1 MRWRFRSW
9 IKRRTTSAQIS
20 SRMRSFDTFLFVNE
34 NSLDNAYHYNDTS
47 VLCGADERFRI
58 MERMAEGQDMKADE
72 AEIKLR
78 IFEKVRRRMRELGHD
93 NPFQE
98 ASPADVIITPADE
111 SLLFEPQNSRAS
123 ELLSQRYGLD
133 PETSATK
140 ECVRVHPVGSRR
152 IIADLIQA
160 GLKIAHGQGT

>member
-1 MRWRFRSW
+1 
-9 IKRRTTSAQIS
+9 
-20 SRMRSFDTFLFVNE
+20 
-34 NSLDNAYHYNDTS
+34 
-47 VLCGADERFRI
+47 
-58 MERMAEGQDMKADE
+58 MERIAEGQDMKADE

-78 IFEKVRRRMRELGHD
+78 TFEKVRRRMRELGHD

-98 ASPADVIITPADE
+98 APPADVIITPADE

-123 ELLSQRYGLD
+123 ELLSQRCGLD